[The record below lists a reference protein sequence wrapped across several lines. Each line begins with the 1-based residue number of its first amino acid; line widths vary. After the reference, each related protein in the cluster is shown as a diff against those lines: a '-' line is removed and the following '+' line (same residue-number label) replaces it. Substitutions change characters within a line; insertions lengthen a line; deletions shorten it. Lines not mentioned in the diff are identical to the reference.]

1 MKSIKKIL
9 ERATLL
15 VLAVL
20 LLPACDQDARFEDL
34 NTNPT
39 QASSIPP
46 DFLFTTAQMAI
57 AGTRYEAWR
66 SNLIYPEAM
75 IQHLAETWYTGDK
88 YTTNSDW
95 LSALWTVSYNGNGDG
110 QRAPIKLLV
119 DLIYNNVDPECAEAQ
134 EIYTECAPKE
144 ATLVNKVAAA
154 RILRV
159 FVFHRL
165 TDMYGDL
172 PYFEAGMG
180 FLRNNITPRFDSQ
193 QAIYADMLK
202 ELQQAVAQLDPDFPT
217 YGSADVVYGGDVT
230 KWQRFGNSLMLRLA
244 MRTSSLNSFVQT
256 AVNGPGGTMQSNAD
270 SYAVPHERGGSEGP
284 NGLNT
289 NGVGDVL
296 EVFGRP
302 KCTKMFVN
310 TLRDSGDPRL
320 GTFCGLGGALNTDPA
335 LQKGMPGGNTASTI
349 EDPTWEAY
357 DPDFTSFSDYSV
369 PTDAVSSRIAPT
381 FLMTYAQSEFL
392 LAEAGVGDPATHYQ
406 NGVRAAMEQLA
417 LYPGATPISSGEVS
431 DYLAANPY
439 DAANALEQLNT
450 QIWIETFLNGHE
462 AWSNW
467 RRSGF
472 PVLTPVNWPGN
483 VTNGQIP
490 RRLGFW
496 GNTVLNPN
504 AASAAPPGGSNDL
517 STPVWW
523 DAQ

>member
-1 MKSIKKIL
+1 MV
-9 ERATLL
+9 L
-15 VLAVL
+15 VLAILV
-20 LLPACDQDARFEDL
+20 LPACDQDSRFEDL

-46 DFLFTTAQMAI
+46 DYLFTPAQMAI

-75 IQHLAETWYTGDK
+75 IQHLAETWFTGDK
-88 YTTNSDW
+88 YTTNADW
-95 LSALWTVSYNGNGDG
+95 LSALWTVSYYGTGDG

-119 DLIYNNVDPECAEAQ
+119 DLIYNNVDQECAATQ
-134 EIYTECAPKE
+134 DIYTECPPAQP
-144 ATLVNKVAAA
+144 TMVNKIAAA

-172 PYFEAGMG
+172 PYFEAGLG
-180 FLRNNITPRFDSQ
+180 FLRNNVTPNYDSQ
-193 QAIYADMLK
+193 QAIYNDMLK

-217 YGSADVVYGGDVT
+217 YDGADVVYGGDIT

-244 MRTSSLNSFVQT
+244 MRSPSLNSWVTT
-256 AVNGPGGTMQSNAD
+256 AVNGPGGLMAGNGD
-270 SYAVPHERGGSEGP
+270 SFVVPHERGSSEGP

-310 TLRDSGDPRL
+310 LLRDTGDPRL
-320 GTFCGLGGALNTDPA
+320 GVFCGVGGALDTPVA
-335 LQKGMPGGNTASTI
+335 LQKGMPSGNDGNSIA
-349 EDPTWEAY
+349 DPTWEAY
-357 DPDFTSFSDYSV
+357 DPDYTSFADYSV
-369 PTDAVSSRIAPT
+369 PTDAVSSRVAPT
-381 FLMTYAQSEFL
+381 FLLTYAQTEFL
-392 LAEAGVGDPATHYQ
+392 LAEAGVGDPATHYA

-417 LYPGATPISSGEVS
+417 LYPGAPAISSGDIT

-439 DAANALEQLNT
+439 NAANAMEQINT
-450 QIWIETFLNGHE
+450 HIWVETFLNGHE

-467 RRSGF
+467 RRSGY
-472 PVLTPVNWPGN
+472 PVLDPVNWPGN

-496 GNTVLNPN
+496 GNTTLNPN
-504 AASAAPPGGSNDL
+504 AVASVPPGGQFDL
-517 STPVWW
+517 TTPVWW